1 VPRQNRVTPFSSIV
15 STSARGT
22 LTGNRGCL
30 HDDQQHIRRHFQ
42 GTRWIVCLLEF
53 KGRKRNLMT
62 PGHYTELFFL
72 DEATALAAGHRP
84 CAECQRERFT
94 QFRDLWAGAN
104 PKLAGAPRPAA
115 TVLDLAIHQERTAT
129 INRGNRSYMSI
140 EKMPDGVFVTDDEHN
155 AYLVLAGQLL
165 RWSPAGYER
174 ATAALQYPA
183 RVLTPAS
190 IVRALAAGYPA
201 GIHASAFEVAA
212 ASSASTPANSE
223 RR

>member
-1 VPRQNRVTPFSSIV
+1 MPRQNRVTPFSAIV

-30 HDDQQHIRRHFQ
+30 HDDQQNIRRHFQ

-53 KGRKRNLMT
+53 KGRTRSLMT

-94 QFRDLWAGAN
+94 QFRDLWAAAN
-104 PKLAGAPRPAA
+104 PRLAGTPRPAA

-129 INRGNRSYMSI
+129 INGKRSRVSI

-155 AYLVLAGQLL
+155 AYLVFARQLL

-174 ATAALQYPA
+174 PTVALQYPA

-190 IVRALAAGYPA
+190 VVRALTAGYPA
-201 GIHASAFEVAA
+201 GIHASAFPLVARLKVP
-212 ASSASTPANSE
+212 S
-223 RR
+223 

>member
-1 VPRQNRVTPFSSIV
+1 MPRQNRVTPFSSIV
-15 STSARGT
+15 ATSARGM

-30 HDDQQHIRRHFQ
+30 HDDHQHIRRHSQ

-84 CAECQRERFT
+84 CAECQREGFT
-94 QFRDLWAGAN
+94 RFRDLWALAN
-104 PKLAGAPRPAA
+104 PELAGTPRPAA
-115 TVLDLAIHQERTAT
+115 TVLDLALHQERMAPIDNGT
-129 INRGNRSYMSI
+129 RSCKSI
-140 EKMPDGVFVTDDEHN
+140 EKMPDGVFVTDDEHE
-155 AYLVLAGQLL
+155 AYLVLSGRLL

-174 ATAALQYPA
+174 PIATFHCPA

-190 IVRALAAGYPA
+190 IVRTLAAGYPA
-201 GIHASAFEVAA
+201 GIHASAFEALDQ
-212 ASSASTPANSE
+212 SK
-223 RR
+223 

>member
-1 VPRQNRVTPFSSIV
+1 MPRQNRVTPFSAIV
-15 STSARGT
+15 ATSARGM

-30 HDDQQHIRRHFQ
+30 HDDHQHIRRHSQ

-94 QFRDLWAGAN
+94 CFRDLWALAN
-104 PKLAGAPRPAA
+104 PELAGTPRPAA
-115 TVLDLAIHQERTAT
+115 TVLDLALHQERMAT
-129 INRGNRSYMSI
+129 IDNGTRSCTSI
-140 EKMPDGVFVTDDEHN
+140 ESMPDGVFVTDDEQD
-155 AYLVLAGQLL
+155 AYLVLSEQLL

-174 ATAALQYPA
+174 PIATLHYPL
-183 RVLTPAS
+183 RVVTPAS
-190 IVRALAAGYPA
+190 IVRTLAAGYPT
-201 GIHASAFEVAA
+201 GIHASAFAA
-212 ASSASTPANSE
+212 LDQSP
-223 RR
+223 